1 MTRCHFDVN
10 ISHWFNCLVLP
21 RLLYRA
27 IKTRMSL
34 ISTKCS
40 QKILHIPHI
49 LIILTVINQSTPVYL
64 VPCVRPSLPR
74 LPPCTSSIVLQLWTL
89 GWHANLQPTYFL
101 NNYHLFCAKCL
112 PPVRS
117 VTHQR
122 YGDACNKTNSWY
134 NCVKTTSCYLYLVVL
149 GGSYIYMT
157 YLKNVCMHDSKDI
170 SYVDM
175 GVQPNFQPQ
184 FCSDGPGGPQF
195 SFTIVIK

>member
-21 RLLYRA
+21 LLLYRA

-49 LIILTVINQSTPVYL
+49 LIMLTVINQSTPVYL

-101 NNYHLFCAKCL
+101 NIYHLFCAKCL

-122 YGDACNKTNSWY
+122 CGDACNQPIAGII
-134 NCVKTTSCYLYLVVL
+134 VL
-149 GGSYIYMT
+149 KLHHVIYTWWSQVGLIFTWPIWQMF
-157 YLKNVCMHDSKDI
+157 VC
-170 SYVDM
+170 
-175 GVQPNFQPQ
+175 
-184 FCSDGPGGPQF
+184 
-195 SFTIVIK
+195 TIAKIFYT